1 MSESVPH
8 KAWEEDKEILVPFMS
23 CIVQTCVGKDLVQ
36 VVNKNSY
43 DSGLNKTGLFLSDV
57 KVEREIVQSC
67 VVAVLPEQVFY
78 LKKLRKSRLY
88 LAALPCMV
96 SVPMV
101 TLQSKMKS
109 PSSAIIPAFQPNCRR
124 KGKIIK
130 RQGHKSAVSW
140 RTFPQLPQA
149 LSHRPEL
156 GQMDTPRC
164 KEDC

>member
-8 KAWEEDKEILVPFMS
+8 KAWEEDKEILAPFMS

-78 LKKLRKSRLY
+78 LKKPGNLVSTLQLY
-88 LAALPCMV
+88 LAWPPFPWLPYNPRCN
-96 SVPMV
+96 
-101 TLQSKMKS
+101 LQVQ
-109 PSSAIIPAFQPNCRR
+109 PSSQHSNQTVEG
-124 KGKIIK
+124 KGK
-130 RQGHKSAVSW
+130 
-140 RTFPQLPQA
+140 
-149 LSHRPEL
+149 
-156 GQMDTPRC
+156 
-164 KEDC
+164 